1 MSFKVESADIM
12 SYADLVRRAKDDMR
26 AGSDYLKTSVAD
38 LADNPPSGGSQLWK
52 GVLNQHRNLVGRV
65 DTALNRYEN
74 VLQGSEFEL
83 MKSARYYERTDTE
96 EASRVD
102 STYPGGLGKVPKPS
116 AEATSQ
122 GFNDREDAREAIKS
136 DKSLFGKDGPLADRY
151 NRVVGERAES
161 FEESIGNG
169 KVLATVG
176 NGVGMVLDFTSPS
189 TLINEGLK
197 LAFNFDL
204 LDDFAQMVA
213 GDWGQFDDMEDVWK
227 DLQKLSSAV
236 ATNIAGGNETLS
248 ATWQGQAATSGWHYF
263 NEVVKKL
270 KEFADRFDQIISCY
284 EELAADIV
292 AFVNTLK
299 AAITMILDKA
309 IEVGLKAVAGGGLA
323 LTGVG
328 AVLTAGAAASIA
340 YDVLQMVDR
349 YSDVLKALTLLFGVL
364 NTIEGTSTS
373 ALEEELKK
381 ITNFPVPGG
390 SYDHQAV

>member
-12 SYADLVRRAKDDMR
+12 SYADMIRRAKDDMY
-26 AGSDYLKTSVAD
+26 AASGYLKTSVAEF
-38 LADNPPSGGSQLWK
+38 ADNPPSGGSQLWK

-65 DTALNRYEN
+65 DTALNRYES

-83 MKSARYYERTDTE
+83 MKSARYYERTDKE

-102 STYPGGLGKVPKPS
+102 STYPGGVGKVPKPS

-122 GFNDREDAREAIKS
+122 GFNDREDARDAIKS
-136 DKSLFGKDGPLADRY
+136 DKTLFGKDGPLADRY
-151 NRVVGERAES
+151 NRVVGDRAEA
-161 FEESIGNG
+161 FEESTEKG
-169 KVLATVG
+169 KELATIG

-204 LDDFAQMVA
+204 LDDFAQMIA
-213 GDWGQFDDMEDVWK
+213 GDWGQFDNMEDVWK
-227 DLQKLSSAV
+227 DLQKLSRAV
-236 ATNIAGGNETLS
+236 ATNIAGGNEALS

-270 KEFADRFDQIISCY
+270 KEFADRFDQIIACY

-299 AAITMILDKA
+299 AAITMILDAA
-309 IEVGLKAVAGGGLA
+309 IGVALKAAAASAAAATGIGLIGSA
-323 LTGVG
+323 
-328 AVLTAGAAASIA
+328 AAAASIA
-340 YDVLQMVDR
+340 YDVIQMVDK